1 MVDRALFDKQAKAF
15 DKLEAAFKSA
25 SDAWEDFSSQTAKLG
40 KSLSYEYPEA
50 ALWCALLNPA
60 RARQLLS
67 IEAYRINKTE
77 PNDIGLYP
85 RGFFGVNEALK
96 RVPQLATEGAQDL
109 MSGNPKKFKSMRS
122 RLEEQRARL
131 FAIIYP
137 KETPNVK

>member
-67 IEAYRINKTE
+67 
-77 PNDIGLYP
+77 NDIGLYP

-96 RVPQLATEGAQDL
+96 KVPQLATEGAQDL